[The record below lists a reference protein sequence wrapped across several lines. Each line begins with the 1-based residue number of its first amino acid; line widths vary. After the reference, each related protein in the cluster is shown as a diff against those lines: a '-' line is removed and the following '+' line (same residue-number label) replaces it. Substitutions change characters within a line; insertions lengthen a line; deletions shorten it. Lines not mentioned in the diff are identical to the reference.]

1 MNNKETT
8 TIRLEEA
15 TLNQVKKEAKL
26 DNRTVSNYIETVL
39 LKHLKEKELGE

>member
-39 LKHLKEKELGE
+39 LKHLKGKELGE